1 MSIIT
6 ILKILFYISIF
17 IWLFPPIRQW
27 KTKFFYFFL
36 ILALAD
42 PISIF
47 ISLFIIKNNNFYFPL
62 ISYLQLVSIINYKN
76 IPKLK
81 AITYNLLLVG
91 IIILLFIFNQPK
103 TGIIISLFVFNQP
116 KAVVPIIHFIITI
129 VFMKELLVKFV
140 FDRMLNIFYLMLI
153 FYEFTIILKY
163 FNVILGFTDATA
175 FFIITTIFQIAF
187 GLFFS
192 IFREDKTSIALKRG

>member
-1 MSIIT
+1 MLQIAHHGAQSDMNIIS
-6 ILKILFYISIF
+6 ILKILFYVSIF

-27 KTKFFYFFL
+27 KTRFFYFFL

-47 ISLFIIKNNNFYFPL
+47 ISLFIIKNNYFYFPL
-62 ISYLQLVSIINYKN
+62 ISYLQLISIINYKN

-81 AITYNLLLVG
+81 AIVYNLLLVG

-103 TGIIISLFVFNQP
+103 T
-116 KAVVPIIHFIITI
+116 VVPIIHFIITI
-129 VFMKELLVKFV
+129 IFMKELLVKFV

-163 FNVILGFTDATA
+163 LNVILGFTDATA
-175 FFIITTIFQIAF
+175 FFIITSIFQIAF

>member
-1 MSIIT
+1 MNIIS
-6 ILKILFYISIF
+6 ILKILFYVSIF

-47 ISLFIIKNNNFYFPL
+47 ISLFIIKNNYFYFPL
-62 ISYLQLVSIINYKN
+62 ISYLQLISIINYKN

-81 AITYNLLLVG
+81 AIVYNLLLVG

-103 TGIIISLFVFNQP
+103 T
-116 KAVVPIIHFIITI
+116 VVPIIHFIITI
-129 VFMKELLVKFV
+129 IFMKELLVKFV
-140 FDRMLNIFYLMLI
+140 FDRMLSIFYLMLI

-175 FFIITTIFQIAF
+175 FFIITSIFQIAF